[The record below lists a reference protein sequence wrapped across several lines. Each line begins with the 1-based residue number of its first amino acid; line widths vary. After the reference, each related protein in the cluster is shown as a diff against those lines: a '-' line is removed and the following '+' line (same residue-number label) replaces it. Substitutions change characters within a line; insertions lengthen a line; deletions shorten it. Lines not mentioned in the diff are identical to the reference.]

1 MHVVA
6 LLRVFQAVGAFSLDC
21 SHRGLIL
28 LQLIVEYFCSISAAP
43 QAVNPR
49 LIQVQCT
56 VSCNIATLLNSIL
69 CLQVNRNPA

>member
-6 LLRVFQAVGAFSLDC
+6 LLRVFQAVGALSLDC

-49 LIQVQCT
+49 LIQVCT
-56 VSCNIATLLNSIL
+56 MYSLLQHRYDND
-69 CLQVNRNPA
+69 